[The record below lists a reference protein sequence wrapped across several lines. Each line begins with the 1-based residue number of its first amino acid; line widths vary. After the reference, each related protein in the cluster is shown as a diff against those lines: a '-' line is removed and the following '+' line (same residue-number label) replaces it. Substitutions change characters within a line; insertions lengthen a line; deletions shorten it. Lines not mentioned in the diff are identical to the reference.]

1 LPCTLVRLSGCPL
14 RCRYCDTPHAWS
26 FERGQQMEIAAL
38 VADIVQR
45 HRPLVLV
52 SGGEPLAQPGCL
64 ELLAALVE
72 TGRIIQLE
80 TSGAYDIA
88 DVPVGV
94 RRILDLKTPG
104 SGEMARNLIA
114 NLAHLR
120 EGDEIKVVITDRQDY
135 EWACGMMRE
144 HALADLDLPI
154 LFSPVWGELEAAEL
168 AHWLIEDELPVRL
181 HLQQHKYIW
190 GGETRGV

>member
-1 LPCTLVRLSGCPL
+1 VRLAGCPL
-14 RCRYCDTPHAWS
+14 RCRYCDTSYAWS

-38 VADIVQR
+38 VADIAR
-45 HRPLVLV
+45 RNRPLVLV

-64 ELLAALVE
+64 GLLAALTE

-80 TSGAYDIA
+80 TSGAYAIA
-88 DVPVGV
+88 EVPVGV

-120 EGDEIKVVITDRQDY
+120 EGDEIKFVITDRQDY
-135 EWACGMMRE
+135 EWACDTMRA
-144 HALADLDLPI
+144 HALADLGLPI
-154 LFSPVWGELEAAEL
+154 LFSPAWGELEAAAL
-168 AHWLIEDELPVRL
+168 ARWVIEDELPVRL

-190 GGETRGV
+190 GGGAKGV